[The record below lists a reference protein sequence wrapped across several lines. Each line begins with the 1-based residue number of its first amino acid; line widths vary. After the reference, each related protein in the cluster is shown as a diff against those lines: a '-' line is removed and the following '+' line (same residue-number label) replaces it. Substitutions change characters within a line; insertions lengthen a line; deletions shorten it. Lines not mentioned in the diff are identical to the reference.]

1 MLLKRFKNVLLIAV
15 FSSVIFS
22 CKKDDDDVTITPP
35 RDRSEQYSDDIATI
49 DAYLEGHYM
58 TVDADMNV
66 TISKIPTE
74 NSSDYVSIKDQ
85 TEYPLQFTEPVYN
98 DNRASLLKGG
108 RVIDPV
114 EYKLY
119 YIILNEGGGQ
129 RPTTVDSCFVE
140 YRGWNFD
147 NVEFDRTST
156 PNWITFPSFS
166 DEQVSFISGFRQIL
180 PKMKTPETVTPNDD
194 GTISYSNFGNC
205 VVFIPSGLAYF
216 NLSRGVNIP
225 PYSNLVFQIKLKGL
239 RYNDHDRDKI
249 LSKDEYY
256 DPSGDADIGLF
267 NQDSDG
273 DGIPDFLDTDDDGDG
288 VLTRNELKIPG
299 TTPQQ
304 YYQFND
310 IPSCSGDQVDPNRT
324 KKHLDPLCQ

>member
-1 MLLKRFKNVLLIAV
+1 MLLKRFKNVLLFAALT
-15 FSSVIFS
+15 SVLFS

-35 RDRSEQYSDDIATI
+35 RDRSEQYIDDIATI
-49 DAYLEGHYM
+49 DTYLEEHYL

-66 TISKIPTE
+66 TISKIPEGNTE
-74 NSSDYVSIKDQ
+74 LISIKNQ
-85 TEYPLQFTEPVYN
+85 TDYPLQFTEPVYN

-108 RVIDPV
+108 RVVDPV

-129 RPTTVDSCFVE
+129 RPTTVDSCFVD
-140 YRGWNFD
+140 YRGWNF
-147 NVEFDRTST
+147 NNIEFDRTST

-180 PKMKTPETVTPNDD
+180 PKLKTPEIVTPNND
-194 GTISYSNFGNC
+194 GTISYTNYGNC

-216 NLSRGVNIP
+216 NLSRGTNIP
-225 PYSNLVFQIKLKGL
+225 AYSNLAFQIKLKGL

-249 LSKDEYY
+249 LSKDEDYN
-256 DPSGDADIGLF
+256 PTGNIDIGLF
-267 NQDSDG
+267 NQDSDN

-288 VLTRNELKIPG
+288 VITRNELKIPG
-299 TTPQQ
+299 TIPQL

-310 IPSCSGDQVDPNRT
+310 IPDCNGNQTDPLRT
-324 KKHLDPLCQ
+324 KKHLNPLCQ